1 MRCNEF
7 DTYVDEM
14 LSGILYPEASR
25 HLRECESCSADYA
38 QRSAVQANLR
48 RLAASATAGPSAATD
63 RAVLEAYRR
72 RQQRLSVPAAA
83 APPVLHF
90 PRHASVSARAWW
102 SGLAAAALLVASISS
117 GVHLWRGT
125 AVVTAPQRSAGPMS
139 APRGGSAVAPTEHA
153 TVAGAMAQHRTP
165 SRLAQSV
172 QMASAQL
179 EESGNPLRAS
189 AAPTHDG
196 GSLASDSAAE
206 PAPAAQ
212 PVLRLASTGGS
223 NVASSASSTW
233 QGYSNLMYC
242 DPVTCSGPMQ
252 VVRIKVPVG
261 QVRPNLGQTM
271 GDGFVNA
278 DVVVGADGL
287 ARAIRVAE

>member
-1 MRCNEF
+1 
-7 DTYVDEM
+7 M

-38 QRSAVQANLR
+38 RRSAVQANLR
-48 RLAASATAGPSAATD
+48 QLAALATAGPSAATD
-63 RAVLEAYRR
+63 RAVMEAYRR
-72 RQQRLSVPAAA
+72 RQQRLSAPAVA

-90 PRHASVSARAWW
+90 PRRASISARAWW

-125 AVVTAPQRSAGPMS
+125 GVVTAPQRSAGPMS
-139 APRGGSAVAPTEHA
+139 APRGDSPVAPTEHA
-153 TVAGAMAQHRTP
+153 AVAGAIAQHRTP
-165 SRLAQSV
+165 SRLAQPV

-179 EESGNPLRAS
+179 PESGNPLRAA
-189 AAPTHDG
+189 AAPTFEG
-196 GSLASDSAAE
+196 GSLASDSAVE
-206 PAPAAQ
+206 PTPSAQ
-212 PVLRLASTGGS
+212 PVLRLASAGGS